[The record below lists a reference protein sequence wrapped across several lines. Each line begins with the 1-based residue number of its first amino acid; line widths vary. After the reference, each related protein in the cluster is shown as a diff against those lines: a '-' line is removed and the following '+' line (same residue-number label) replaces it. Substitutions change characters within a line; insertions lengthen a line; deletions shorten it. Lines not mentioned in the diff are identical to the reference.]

1 MLTFDFWT
9 ILVHGSFDDS
19 SYFVYVNNNIF
30 IQWHILLLGGLW
42 YYESGDDEL
51 FNISSFL
58 QGHFNS
64 AMFKNIVKW
73 ERTYWC
79 RNIVK
84 KKFVCIA
91 KHTNWAFHPKIF
103 LGRRISVPRHSFRS
117 PSKVLGCILQIFD
130 NFFIIELKI
139 VVIMIITV
147 IIIMIHNYW
156 RVVKRKGNIIACAR
170 VNRRIFATFSRIFN
184 DLTHRSRGRIYELNS
199 KVEKAG

>member
-1 MLTFDFWT
+1 MTNYL
-9 ILVHGSFDDS
+9 ILV
-19 SYFVYVNNNIF
+19 V
-30 IQWHILLLGGLW
+30 
-42 YYESGDDEL
+42 
-51 FNISSFL
+51 FL

-91 KHTNWAFHPKIF
+91 KNTNWAFLPKNF
-103 LGRRISVPRHSFRS
+103 FGEKDISAQAFISES
-117 PSKVLGCILQIFD
+117 IQSILQIFD

-147 IIIMIHNYW
+147 IIIMINNYW